1 MLWNL
6 EMNPRPPTPDDLA
19 GSVLAVPPLARRPDL
34 SIDAAANRALIRH
47 IEAGGVRIL
56 LYGGNANLYHQPVSE
71 FGAMLSMLADAAA
84 PTSWVIPSIGPDY
97 GKMIDQAAL
106 LRHSGFHTA
115 MVLPM
120 QGVTSIEGV
129 ETGLRRA
136 SDAAG
141 MPLTVYLRS
150 EDYLSIDALG
160 RLVDDG
166 HVWCVK
172 YAIGRSAG
180 AHEDAFLDALV
191 QRIGAARIVSGMG
204 ERPVLGHVGRV
215 GRYGLP
221 SFTTGG
227 GCIAPRS
234 CMALLAALQAGQA
247 DRARELHARF
257 MPLEGLRESLSLVR
271 VLHDAVTWSGVA
283 DMGAQL
289 PLLSPTPAS
298 MRAEVEA
305 AACVLRRQDALL

>member
-1 MLWNL
+1 
-6 EMNPRPPTPDDLA
+6 MNPRAPTPADLVH
-19 GSVLAVPPLARRPDL
+19 SVLAVPPLARRPDL
-34 SIDAAANRALIRH
+34 SLDAAANRALVRH

-71 FGAMLSMLADAAA
+71 FGDMLSLLSEAASPA
-84 PTSWVIPSIGPDY
+84 TWVIPSIGPDY

-106 LRHSGFHTA
+106 LRRSAYRTA

-120 QGVTSIEGV
+120 QGFTSVEGV
-129 ETGLRRA
+129 ESGLRRV

-150 EDYLSIDALG
+150 EDTLSIEALG
-160 RLVDDG
+160 RLVDAG

-172 YAIGRSAG
+172 YAIGRTAG
-180 AHEDAFLDALV
+180 LHEDAFLDALV

-234 CMALLAALQAGQA
+234 CMALLAALHAGDA
-247 DRARELHARF
+247 GRARELHARF
-257 MPLEGLRESLSLVR
+257 MPLEELRESLSLVR
-271 VLHDAVTWSGVA
+271 VLHDAVSWSGVA

-298 MRAEVEA
+298 MREAVEA
-305 AACVLRRQDALL
+305 AARALLQQDEGV

>member
-1 MLWNL
+1 MD
-6 EMNPRPPTPDDLA
+6 PD
-19 GSVLAVPPLARRPDL
+19 
-34 SIDAAANRALIRH
+34 ANQALIRH
-47 IEAGGVRIL
+47 IEAGGIRIL

-71 FGAMLSMLADAAA
+71 FGTMLSMLRDAAA
-84 PTSWVIPSIGPDY
+84 PGTWVIPSIGPDY

-106 LRHSGFHTA
+106 LRQSGFATA

-120 QGVTSIEGV
+120 SGFTSVEGV
-129 ETGLRRA
+129 ESGLRRV

-150 EDYLSIDALG
+150 EDYLTAEALG
-160 RLVDDG
+160 RLVDGG

-172 YAIGRSAG
+172 YAIGRSG
-180 AHEDAFLDALV
+180 ATEEDRFLEALI
-191 QRIGAARIVSGMG
+191 QRIGASRIVSGMG

-234 CMALLAALQAGQA
+234 CMALLAALQAGDAQ
-247 DRARELHARF
+247 RAQSLHARF
-257 MPLEGLRESLSLVR
+257 MPLETLRESLSLVR
-271 VLHDAVTWSGVA
+271 VLHDAVSWSGVA

-298 MRAEVEA
+298 MRPQVEA
-305 AACVLRRQDALL
+305 AAQALRQQDLSV

>member
-1 MLWNL
+1 
-6 EMNPRPPTPDDLA
+6 MNPHAPTPDDLA
-19 GSVLAVPPLARRPDL
+19 RSVLAVPPLARRPDL
-34 SIDAAANRALIRH
+34 SIDGAANRALIRH
-47 IEAGGVRIL
+47 IEGGGVRML

-71 FGAMLSMLADAAA
+71 FGAMLSMLSEAASEA
-84 PTSWVIPSIGPDY
+84 TWVIPSIGPDY

-106 LRHSGFHTA
+106 LRGSEFRTA

-120 QGVTSIEGV
+120 SGFTSIEGV
-129 ETGLRRA
+129 ESGLQRV

-150 EDYLSIDALG
+150 EDYLSVEALG
-160 RLVDDG
+160 RLVDG
-166 HVWCVK
+166 GQVWCVK
-172 YAIGRSAG
+172 YAIGRSADTQD
-180 AHEDAFLDALV
+180 DAFLEALI

-227 GCIAPRS
+227 GCIAPRT
-234 CMALLAALQAGQA
+234 CMALLAALQSGDS
-247 DRARELHARF
+247 DRARRLHARF
-257 MPLEGLRESLSLVR
+257 MPLETLRESLSLVR
-271 VLHDAVTWSGVA
+271 VLHDAVSASGVA

-289 PLLSPTPAS
+289 PLLSPTPPS
-298 MRAEVEA
+298 MRAEIETVA
-305 AACVLRRQDALL
+305 RALRQHDVGV

>member
-1 MLWNL
+1 MNL
-6 EMNPRPPTPDDLA
+6 AELNPAALP
-19 GSVLAVPPLARRPDL
+19 GSVLAVPPLARRADL
-34 SIDAAANRALIRH
+34 TLDGPANRALIRH
-47 IEAGGVRIL
+47 IEAGGVRVL

-71 FGAMLSMLADAAA
+71 FGAMLDLLADAAG
-84 PTSWVIPSIGPDY
+84 PGTWVIPSIGPDY
-97 GKMIDQAAL
+97 GKMVDQAAV
-106 LRHSGFHTA
+106 LRRTSYRTA

-120 QGVTSIEGV
+120 SGMTSIEGV
-129 ETGLRRA
+129 EDGLLSI

-150 EDYLSIDALG
+150 EDYLSTQALG
-160 RLVDDG
+160 RLVDGG

-172 YAIGRSAG
+172 YAIGRTQS
-180 AHEDAFLDALV
+180 DAQVPRDTYLEALIE
-191 QRIGAARIVSGMG
+191 RIGAARIVSGMG

-215 GRYGLP
+215 GRYGLA

-227 GCIAPRS
+227 GCIAPRT
-234 CMALLAALQAGQA
+234 CMALLAALHKGDA
-247 DRARELHARF
+247 DRARALHARF
-257 MPLEGLRESLSLVR
+257 MPLEALRESLSLVR

-298 MRAEVEA
+298 MRPDVEA
-305 AACVLRRQDALL
+305 AARALLAGETAA

>member
-1 MLWNL
+1 
-6 EMNPRPPTPDDLA
+6 MNPRPPTPDDLA

-34 SIDAAANRALIRH
+34 SLDAAANRALVRH
-47 IEAGGVRIL
+47 IEAGGVRVL

-71 FGAMLSMLADAAA
+71 FGDMLSLLSEAASPA
-84 PTSWVIPSIGPDY
+84 TWVIPSIGPDY

-106 LRHSGFHTA
+106 LRRSGFRTA

-120 QGVTSIEGV
+120 QGFTSVEGV
-129 ETGLRRA
+129 ESGLRRV

-150 EDYLSIDALG
+150 EDYLSVEALG

-180 AHEDAFLDALV
+180 AQEDAYLDALV

-204 ERPVLGHVGRV
+204 ERPVLEHVGRV
-215 GRYGLP
+215 GRHGLP

-234 CMALLAALQAGQA
+234 CMALLAALHAGDA
-247 DRARELHARF
+247 ERARALHARF
-257 MPLEGLRESLSLVR
+257 MPLEALRESLSLVR
-271 VLHDAVTWSGVA
+271 VLHDAVSWSGVA

-289 PLLSPTPAS
+289 PLLSPTPAA
-298 MRAEVEA
+298 MRQDVEA
-305 AACVLRRQDALL
+305 AARSLRQQDETV